1 MSDQGAAPVPPL
13 AYQGPS
19 SIPEVALVL
28 ELGRTLQECGVSAPT
43 LENALGRLAQ
53 HLDLEGAIYATPT
66 GFLASLRKEGHHG
79 KTYLIRVDA
88 GQSSLEKLA
97 DAEGLVDLVLQDRL
111 DVATARAHLARL
123 AARPMRFPPWLQVL
137 AYGMASMGMA
147 VIFGGGW
154 REVLLGALIGLL
166 VGAAAQL
173 AGRRAGLAR
182 LTPLLG
188 GVISSLGGALLGRFL
203 PSASHPIL
211 VLSGIIVL
219 VPGLGLLV
227 SMQELG
233 TGNLVAGTAR
243 LAGTFLVFLLLAFG
257 VGLGQH
263 LGGAWLVGVPST
275 AVPLPFWTVA
285 PALAL
290 VALGFLVVFQGRL
303 EDFAWTLGACVLA
316 WGAARLGTEFLG
328 SEAGAGIAALAL
340 GAACNQYARRTRR
353 PGAVLLLPSIMLI
366 LPGSVGVRGI
376 TMMMHGQT
384 LEGLEA
390 GIHALSVTVALMLG
404 LFLANAL
411 VSRRTF

>member
-1 MSDQGAAPVPPL
+1 MNDPGEAPIPSL

-28 ELGRTLQECGVSAPT
+28 ELGRTLQECGVSAAT

-79 KTYLIRVDA
+79 KTYLIRVDT
-88 GQSSLEKLA
+88 GPSSLERLA
-97 DAEGLVDLVLQDRL
+97 DAEALVDRVLQDRV
-111 DVATARAHLARL
+111 DVATAREELARL
-123 AARPMRFPPWLQVL
+123 SARPARFSPRLQVL

-154 REVLLGALIGLL
+154 REVVLGALIGLM
-166 VGAAAQL
+166 VGAAEQL
-173 AGRRAGLAR
+173 ARRRPGLAS

-233 TGNLVAGTAR
+233 TGNLVAGTSR
-243 LAGTFLVFLLLAFG
+243 LAGTVLVFLLLAFG

-263 LGGAWLVGVPST
+263 MGGAWLVGVPSI
-275 AVPLPFWTVA
+275 AIPLPDWTLA

-290 VALGFLVVFQGRL
+290 VALGFLVVFQGRM
-303 EDFAWTLGACVLA
+303 EDFGWTLGACVLA
-316 WGAARLGTEFLG
+316 WGAARLGTTSLG
-328 SEAGAGIAALAL
+328 AEAGAGLAALAL
-340 GAACNQYARRTRR
+340 GSACNQYARRTRR

-366 LPGSVGVRGI
+366 LPGSLGVRGI

-390 GIHALSVTVALMLG
+390 GTRALSVTLALMLG